1 MREKQGGQ
9 EIAFLLLAYRID
21 AFVVGWP
28 FCAIV
33 TGAVIIMSVII
44 IFAIGFIM
52 FVVIRHQIVQR
63 EAVMGCNKVN
73 A

>member
-9 EIAFLLLAYRID
+9 EITFLLLAYRID
-21 AFVVGWP
+21 TLVVGWP

-33 TGAVIIMSVII
+33 TGAVIIMPVII
-44 IFAIGFIM
+44 IFAIGFII

-63 EAVMGCNKVN
+63 EAVMGSNKVN